1 MKLPRFRHFV
11 ILTALL
17 GISGCHHIGPK
28 TIMDDRLPYNE
39 AIAASWKQQTL
50 LNIVRLRYADMPEF
64 VDVSSIVNGFEH
76 GRTTTG
82 GVGTQVNPQGFIFN
96 ILNAD
101 LRETRTMIDRPT
113 ISYAPQTGSEFTRN
127 LTNPIPPMSILNLI
141 ESGYPANVVM
151 ELAVESINGIRNRGY
166 AGTMQEGDPE
176 FQPVIQIM
184 TSSPGVRTCQFACR
198 AWR

>member
-1 MKLPRFRHFV
+1 MKLARFRNPV
-11 ILTALL
+11 IVIALL

-82 GVGTQVNPQGFIFN
+82 
-96 ILNAD
+96 ASA
-101 LRETRTMIDRPT
+101 RK
-113 ISYAPQTGSEFTRN
+113 S
-127 LTNPIPPMSILNLI
+127 IPRAS
-141 ESGYPANVVM
+141 SSTFS
-151 ELAVESINGIRNRGY
+151 LA
-166 AGTMQEGDPE
+166 
-176 FQPVIQIM
+176 
-184 TSSPGVRTCQFACR
+184 TCAKLEP
-198 AWR
+198 